1 MRNLFLLLLLSPS
14 LSVFSFEFSA
24 MSFNTQNLFDTLDD
38 PKRMIKLICQLNLK
52 NQRNT

>member
-1 MRNLFLLLLLSPS
+1 MRNLFLLLLLLSPS

-38 PKRMIKLICQLNLK
+38 HFLRILSLAVELLNV
-52 NQRNT
+52 